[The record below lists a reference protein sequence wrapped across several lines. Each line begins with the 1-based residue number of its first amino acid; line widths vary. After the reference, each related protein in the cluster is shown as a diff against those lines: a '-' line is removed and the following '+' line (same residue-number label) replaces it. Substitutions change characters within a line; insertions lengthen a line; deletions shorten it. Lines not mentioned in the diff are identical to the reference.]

1 MQRLI
6 MGVLLMFTV
15 VVAANYQKAV
25 NVTAEQA
32 LVVDAGPELAVLHVW
47 ADKADVSN
55 FHVGQKYQLA
65 GDEISVSGHLFSIT
79 YAISRP
85 DNIKLSLYLD
95 TDKPITIQPQQV
107 FSIQPRQIE
116 VQN

>member
-6 MGVLLMFTV
+6 MVVLLMFTL

-25 NVTAEQA
+25 HVTGEQT
-32 LVVDAGPELAVLHVW
+32 LIVDAGPELAVLHVW
-47 ADKADVSN
+47 ADKADVGA
-55 FHVGQKYQLA
+55 FRVGQKYQLA
-65 GDEISVSGHLFSIT
+65 ADDISIHGHLFSIT

-95 TDKPITIQPQQV
+95 TDKPLTIQPQQV
-107 FSIQPRQIE
+107 FSIQLRQVE

>member
-32 LVVDAGPELAVLHVW
+32 LVVDAGPE
-47 ADKADVSN
+47 
-55 FHVGQKYQLA
+55 
-65 GDEISVSGHLFSIT
+65 
-79 YAISRP
+79 
-85 DNIKLSLYLD
+85 
-95 TDKPITIQPQQV
+95 
-107 FSIQPRQIE
+107 
-116 VQN
+116 